1 MTMFT
6 QVTSCFQLFISF
18 FLPFHSYIIFLFF
31 PSPPTGFLPCPALLF
46 CPFPLL
52 LHFPSFSF
60 NQQTLTF
67 PSRFLLATGAALLKI
82 NKVPHLTSPALHCL
96 MFAQNSH
103 NDYSHLGHVRFS
115 FLRFFSSFHFFLLF
129 PCYIISLFFPSP
141 LTCLALLSCVFPI
154 LPHFP
159 SFPCH
164 QPTLTVPSRLLPFSP
179 FPSLY
184 LSWGVMSMTCSGSV
198 VLKISGFISSS

>member
-67 PSRFLLATGAALLKI
+67 PSRFLLATGAAILKI

-115 FLRFFSSFHFFLLF
+115 FLRFFLH
-129 PCYIISLFFPSP
+129 
-141 LTCLALLSCVFPI
+141 
-154 LPHFP
+154 
-159 SFPCH
+159 
-164 QPTLTVPSRLLPFSP
+164 
-179 FPSLY
+179 
-184 LSWGVMSMTCSGSV
+184 
-198 VLKISGFISSS
+198 FISSSFSLPTISPFSSLLLLLVLLFSLVSSQYSLTSLLFLATSQRLPFLPVSYPFPLFLPFTFLGV